1 MLKPWML
8 PLIVLAIAVPTVF
21 AFLVVGPGLGVAV
34 GALAAVAIAVVA
46 IRARPEGPIEVARG
60 GDGLRR
66 VLVVLSVPVDEPA
79 AVEEIVREMGSD
91 DDGTDTEVVVLA
103 PARSNFLD
111 RWASD
116 VRKSREQAQRDL
128 VITIASFAKAD
139 VDAQASVGD
148 ADLVQA
154 TEDRLRD
161 FPADE
166 VILTTGTPESDPDG
180 VAAADQLRERLPI
193 PFRRVVI

>member
-1 MLKPWML
+1 ML
-8 PLIVLAIAVPTVF
+8 PLIVLAIAVPVVF
-21 AFLVVGPGLGVAV
+21 AFIVGGPGWGVAV
-34 GALAAVAIAVVA
+34 GALAAVAITVIA
-46 IRARPEGPIEVARG
+46 IRARPEEPIEVARG
-60 GDGLRR
+60 GDGPRR

-79 AVEEIVREMGSD
+79 AVDEIAREVGID
-91 DDGTDTEVVVLA
+91 DDGADAEVMVLA
-103 PARSNFLD
+103 PARSSFLD
-111 RWASD
+111 RWTTD
-116 VRKSREQAQRDL
+116 VRKSREEAQRDL
-128 VITIASFAKAD
+128 VITIASLAKAD

-180 VAAADQLRERLPI
+180 EAAAGQLRERLPI
-193 PFRRVVI
+193 PLRRVVI

>member
-8 PLIVLAIAVPTVF
+8 PLIVLAIAVPIVF
-21 AFLVVGPGLGVAV
+21 AFVVVGPALGAAV

-46 IRARPEGPIEVARG
+46 IRARPEEPIEVARG
-60 GDGLRR
+60 GDGPRR

-79 AVEEIVREMGSD
+79 AVEEIAREMGID
-91 DDGTDTEVVVLA
+91 DNGTDTEVVVLA
-103 PARSNFLD
+103 PARSSFLD

-128 VITIASFAKAD
+128 VITIASLAKAD

-148 ADLVQA
+148 GDLVQA

-161 FPADE
+161 FAADE

-180 VAAADQLRERLPI
+180 VAAAEQLRERLPI

>member
-8 PLIVLAIAVPTVF
+8 PLIVLAIAVPVVF
-21 AFLVVGPGLGVAV
+21 AFVVGGPGLGVAV
-34 GALAAVAIAVVA
+34 GALVAVAITVIA
-46 IRARPEGPIEVARG
+46 IRARPEEPIEVARR
-60 GDGLRR
+60 GDGPRR
-66 VLVVLSVPVDEPA
+66 ILVVLSVPVDEPA
-79 AVEEIVREMGSD
+79 AVEEIAREVGMD
-91 DDGTDTEVVVLA
+91 NDGADAEVVVLA
-103 PARSNFLD
+103 PARSSFLD

-116 VRKSREQAQRDL
+116 VRKSREVAQRDL
-128 VITIASFAKAD
+128 VITIASLAKAD

-166 VILTTGTPESDPDG
+166 VILTTGTPERDPDG
-180 VAAADQLRERLPI
+180 VAAAEQLRERLPI

>member
-8 PLIVLAIAVPTVF
+8 PLIVVAIAVPIVF
-21 AFLVVGPGLGVAV
+21 AFVVVGPALGAAV

-46 IRARPEGPIEVARG
+46 IRARPEEPIEVARG
-60 GDGLRR
+60 GDGPRR

-79 AVEEIVREMGSD
+79 AVEEIAREMGID
-91 DDGTDTEVVVLA
+91 DNGTDTEVVVLA
-103 PARSNFLD
+103 PARSSFLD

-128 VITIASFAKAD
+128 VITIASLAKAD

-148 ADLVQA
+148 GDLVQA

-161 FPADE
+161 FAADE
-166 VILTTGTPESDPDG
+166 VILTTGTRERDPDG
-180 VAAADQLRERLPI
+180 VAAAEQLRERLPI

>member
-1 MLKPWML
+1 MLKSWML
-8 PLIVLAIAVPTVF
+8 PLIVLAIAVPIVF
-21 AFLVVGPGLGVAV
+21 AFVVVGPALGAAV

-46 IRARPEGPIEVARG
+46 IRARPEEPIEVARG
-60 GDGLRR
+60 GDGPRR

-79 AVEEIVREMGSD
+79 AVEEIAREMDID
-91 DDGTDTEVVVLA
+91 DSGTDTEVVVLA
-103 PARSNFLD
+103 PARSSFLD

-128 VITIASFAKAD
+128 VITIASLAKAD
-139 VDAQASVGD
+139 VDAEASVGD
-148 ADLVQA
+148 GDLVQA

-161 FPADE
+161 FAADE
-166 VILTTGTPESDPDG
+166 VILTTGTLERDPDG
-180 VAAADQLRERLPI
+180 VAAAEQLRERLPI